1 MRPSSPSDINS
12 GLRTSRYSPKT
23 ELDLQLINLESVIYT
38 PFSQESLLKF
48 DQTNE
53 LPENKF
59 NEGDI
64 VTLKYTSLQGKIAE
78 VIYDSKFNIYR
89 YFVLFKLSGGLT
101 LRSIY
106 LENNLE

>member
-1 MRPSSPSDINS
+1 MGKIGIIPPLHSDGIFII
-12 GLRTSRYSPKT
+12 KM
-23 ELDLQLINLESVIYT
+23 
-38 PFSQESLLKF
+38 K
-48 DQTNE
+48 NE

>member
-1 MRPSSPSDINS
+1 MVYSLKKFWKNFWEKIGSIPPLHSDGIFII
-12 GLRTSRYSPKT
+12 KM
-23 ELDLQLINLESVIYT
+23 
-38 PFSQESLLKF
+38 K
-48 DQTNE
+48 NE

>member
-1 MRPSSPSDINS
+1 M
-12 GLRTSRYSPKT
+12 K
-23 ELDLQLINLESVIYT
+23 
-38 PFSQESLLKF
+38 K
-48 DQTNE
+48 E

-64 VTLKYTSLQGKIAE
+64 VTLKNTSLQGKIAE

-101 LRSIY
+101 LRAIY

>member
-1 MRPSSPSDINS
+1 MDYGIIIPYIIKKNFWEKIGSIPPLHSDGIFII
-12 GLRTSRYSPKT
+12 KM
-23 ELDLQLINLESVIYT
+23 
-38 PFSQESLLKF
+38 K
-48 DQTNE
+48 NE